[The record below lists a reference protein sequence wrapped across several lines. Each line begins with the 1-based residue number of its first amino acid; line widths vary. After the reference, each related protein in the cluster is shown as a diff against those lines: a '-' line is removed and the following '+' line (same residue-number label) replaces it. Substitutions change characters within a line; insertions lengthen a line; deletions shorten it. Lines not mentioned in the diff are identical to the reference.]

1 MSYLVVGMS
10 HRSAPVEL
18 LERAALG
25 RAAVTKV
32 LDDVH
37 ESDHLAE
44 AVVVATCNRVE
55 LYVDAATFHG
65 GVDEATALIAQH
77 GGVPRED
84 LVEHLYVHYE
94 DRAVSHLFTVVSGLD
109 SMVVGESQILGQV
122 RDAFRLAQTSDV
134 TGRVLGDLFS
144 TALRVGKRAHAET
157 AIDAAGRSLVTVG
170 LAEVAPDG
178 VAGRRV
184 LVVGAG
190 SMAALAVTTL
200 ARAGA
205 AVAVASRTYERAR
218 RLAESVDGSALS
230 MTNVA
235 AALADADLVVSCT
248 GAAGTVLG
256 RETLAGVMHDRDGR
270 ALGVLDLAMPRDVD
284 PAARD
289 LDGLSLVDLETIN
302 TIADAA
308 APAEADIASVREI
321 IAAELAGFADG
332 RRQARVA
339 PTVIALRTMADD
351 VVEAELSRLRGRL
364 PDVDERTEAE
374 IASTVRRV
382 VDKLLHEP
390 TVRVKELASS
400 PGGASYELALREL
413 FALDSAT
420 IEAICDPA
428 IQDLLAGPDEN
439 APSDAVARRI
449 PRPRAE
455 GGSA

>member
-1 MSYLVVGMS
+1 MSYLVVGIS

-25 RAAVTKV
+25 RSAVTKV
-32 LDDVH
+32 LDDTH
-37 ESDHLAE
+37 GSDHLAE

-55 LYVDAATFHG
+55 LYADAATFHG
-65 GVDEATALIAQH
+65 GVDEATALIALH
-77 GGVPRED
+77 SGVPRED

-94 DRAVSHLFTVVSGLD
+94 DRALSHLFTVVCGLD

-134 TGRVLGDLFS
+134 TGRALGEMFS

-157 AIDAAGRSLVTVG
+157 SIDAAGRSLVTVG

-205 AVAVASRTYERAR
+205 EVAVASRTYERAR
-218 RLAESVDGSALS
+218 RLAESVNGSALS

-235 AALADADLVVSCT
+235 AALGDADLVVSCT
-248 GAAGTVLG
+248 GAAGTVLSHELFAPAMNG
-256 RETLAGVMHDRDGR
+256 RGGR
-270 ALGVLDLAMPRDVD
+270 RLGVLDLAMPRDVD
-284 PAARD
+284 PAARE
-289 LDGLSLVDLETIN
+289 LDGLTLVDLETIN
-302 TIADAA
+302 TIAGAA
-308 APAEADIASVREI
+308 APAEADVAAVRDI
-321 IAAELAGFADG
+321 IADELTGFANS

-339 PTVIALRTMADD
+339 PTVVALRTMADD
-351 VVEAELSRLRGRL
+351 VVQAELSRLRGRL
-364 PDVDERTEAE
+364 PDVDGRTEAE
-374 IASTVRRV
+374 IAATVRRV

-390 TVRVKELASS
+390 TVRVKELAAS
-400 PGGASYELALREL
+400 PGGASYEFALREL

-420 IEAICDPA
+420 IEAVSDPA
-428 IQDLLAGPDEN
+428 IQDLLAGPDLN
-439 APSDAVARRI
+439 APSDAGVKRI
-449 PRPRAE
+449 PRPRE
-455 GGSA
+455 QGGSA